1 MKLSIKHILPHTY
14 LSFTKEDFIKEDFIK
29 EDFIFILDLVTSKT
43 LYSCDVDV
51 IGIIAAIE
59 ECISKPEVI
68 LIVVKIVDARNIDVI
83 GILE

>member
-14 LSFTKEDFIKEDFIK
+14 LSFTKEDFIK

-68 LIVVKIVDARNIDVI
+68 LIVVKIADARNIDVI